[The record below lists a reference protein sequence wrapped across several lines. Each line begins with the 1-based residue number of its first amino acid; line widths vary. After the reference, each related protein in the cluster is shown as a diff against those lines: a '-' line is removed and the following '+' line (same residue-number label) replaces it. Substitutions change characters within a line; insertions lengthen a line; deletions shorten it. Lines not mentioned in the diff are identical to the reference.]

1 MSGIARSS
9 LLLPA
14 RLALCLLVAFAGLGL
29 PPDRADAAGIVE
41 AGTYENTSAAIAYSG
56 TWATASSGSD
66 SGGSI
71 ATLAGTGY
79 AEVTFR
85 ETSVK
90 WVARTANYFGIA
102 NVYLDGAKVTTVDLY
117 SAANGF
123 KKTVYTSPTLS
134 YGTHTLRVER
144 SGTKNAASSG
154 RSVDLDSFVVPDT
167 RAPAV
172 PTGLTGAPEGAGAR
186 LTWKASTETD
196 LAGYVVY
203 RASGTSTSD

>member
-1 MSGIARSS
+1 MSVAVRPLSR
-9 LLLPA
+9 LLS
-14 RLALCLLVAFAGLGL
+14 RLALCLLVGLAGLLVVPG
-29 PPDRADAAGIVE
+29 RASAAGIVG
-41 AGTYENTSAAIAYSG
+41 AGTIENTSSDIAYSG
-56 TWATASSGSD
+56 TWATAGSGSD

-71 ATLAGTGY
+71 STLAGTGY

-90 WVARTANYFGIA
+90 WVARTANYLGIA

-172 PTGLTGAPEGAGAR
+172 PTGLTGAPDGSGAR
-186 LTWKASTETD
+186 
-196 LAGYVVY
+196 
-203 RASGTSTSD
+203 

>member
-14 RLALCLLVAFAGLGL
+14 GLALCLLVAFAGLGL

-71 ATLAGTGY
+71 STLAGTGY

-85 ETSVK
+85 ETSVR
-90 WVARTANYFGIA
+90 WVARTANYLGIA

-144 SGTKNAASSG
+144 SGTKSDASSG
-154 RSVDLDSFVVPDT
+154 RSVDVDAFVVPDSQ
-167 RAPAV
+167 APAT
-172 PTGLTGAPEGAGAR
+172 PTGLQAAADGAGAS
-186 LTWKASTETD
+186 LSWT
-196 LAGYVVY
+196 AG
-203 RASGTSTSD
+203 S